1 MRLRWVMR
9 RLREWAAWIDSEG
22 QIKSPALDG
31 MPVAAANA
39 EAWIPKD
46 YRLAR
51 EVHAAMGKLAREVHA
66 AMGKLARELQETI
79 VLVYVIGPR
88 ANKVSL
94 TDIARWCDLDV
105 DALRM
110 KVDYAEKKLAEE
122 LDNARMQRDAANETA
137 KTAA

>member
-31 MPVAAANA
+31 RPVAAANA

-51 EVHAAMGKLAREVHA
+51 EVHAALRKLSPDDRV
-66 AMGKLARELQETI
+66 TI
-79 VLVYVIGPR
+79 VLVYVTGPR
-88 ANKVSL
+88 SNKVLL
-94 TDIARWCDLDV
+94 TDIADWCDLDV
-105 DALRM
+105 EVLRKRVTRAEYKVAEAL
-110 KVDYAEKKLAEE
+110 DT
-122 LDNARMQRDAANETA
+122 ARMRRDAANDAA
-137 KTAA
+137 KAAA

>member
-51 EVHAAMGKLAREVHA
+51 EVHAAMGKLS
-66 AMGKLARELQETI
+66 RELQETI

-88 ANKVSL
+88 ANKVLL
-94 TDIARWCDLDV
+94 TDIADWCDLDV

-110 KVDYAEKKLAEE
+110 KVTRAEYKLAEA
-122 LDNARMQRDAANETA
+122 LDTARMRGDAANDA
-137 KTAA
+137 SKAAA

>member
-9 RLREWAAWIDSEG
+9 RLREWASWIDSEG

-51 EVHAAMGKLAREVHA
+51 EVHAALRKLSPDDRV
-66 AMGKLARELQETI
+66 TI
-79 VLVYVIGPR
+79 VLVYVTGPR
-88 ANKVSL
+88 ANKVLL
-94 TDIARWCDLDV
+94 TDIADWCDLDV
-105 DALRM
+105 EVLRKRVTRAEYKVAEAL
-110 KVDYAEKKLAEE
+110 DT
-122 LDNARMQRDAANETA
+122 ARMRQDAANDAA
-137 KTAA
+137 KAVA

>member
-51 EVHAAMGKLAREVHA
+51 EVHAALRKLSPDDRV
-66 AMGKLARELQETI
+66 TI
-79 VLVYVIGPR
+79 VLVYVAGPR
-88 ANKVSL
+88 SNKVLL
-94 TDIARWCDLDV
+94 TDIADWCDLDV
-105 DALRM
+105 EVLRKRVTRAECKVAEAL
-110 KVDYAEKKLAEE
+110 DT
-122 LDNARMQRDAANETA
+122 ARMRRDAANDAA
-137 KTAA
+137 KAAA

>member
-51 EVHAAMGKLAREVHA
+51 EVHAAMGKLARE
-66 AMGKLARELQETI
+66 LQETI

-88 ANKVSL
+88 ANKVLL
-94 TDIARWCDLDV
+94 TDIADWCDLDV

-110 KVDYAEKKLAEE
+110 KVTRAEYKLAEA
-122 LDNARMQRDAANETA
+122 LDTARMRGDAANDA
-137 KTAA
+137 SKAAA

>member
-51 EVHAAMGKLAREVHA
+51 EVHAAMWKLS
-66 AMGKLARELQETI
+66 RELQETI

-88 ANKVSL
+88 ANKVLL
-94 TDIARWCDLDV
+94 TDIADWCDLDV

-110 KVDYAEKKLAEE
+110 KVTRAEYKLAEA
-122 LDNARMQRDAANETA
+122 LDTARMRGDAANDA
-137 KTAA
+137 SKAAA

>member
-31 MPVAAANA
+31 MPMAAANA

-51 EVHAAMGKLAREVHA
+51 EVHAALRKLSPDDRV
-66 AMGKLARELQETI
+66 TI
-79 VLVYVIGPR
+79 VLVYVTGPQS
-88 ANKVSL
+88 NKVLL
-94 TDIARWCDLDV
+94 TDIADWCDLDV

-110 KVDYAEKKLAEE
+110 KVTRAEYKLAEA
-122 LDNARMQRDAANETA
+122 LDTARMRRDAANDA
-137 KTAA
+137 SKAAA

>member
-31 MPVAAANA
+31 MLVAAANA

-51 EVHAAMGKLAREVHA
+51 EVHAALRKLSPDDRV
-66 AMGKLARELQETI
+66 TI
-79 VLVYVIGPR
+79 VLVYVAGPR
-88 ANKVSL
+88 SNKVLL
-94 TDIARWCDLDV
+94 TDIADWCDLDV
-105 DALRM
+105 EALRKRVTRAEY
-110 KVDYAEKKLAEE
+110 KVAES
-122 LDNARMQRDAANETA
+122 LDTARMRRDAANDAA
-137 KTAA
+137 KAAA

>member
-51 EVHAAMGKLAREVHA
+51 EVHAALRKLSPDDRV
-66 AMGKLARELQETI
+66 TI
-79 VLVYVIGPR
+79 VLVYVTGPQS
-88 ANKVSL
+88 NKVLL
-94 TDIARWCDLDV
+94 TDIADWCDLDV

-110 KVDYAEKKLAEE
+110 KVTRAEYKLAEA
-122 LDNARMQRDAANETA
+122 LDTARMRRDAANDAA
-137 KTAA
+137 KAAA

>member
-51 EVHAAMGKLAREVHA
+51 EVHAAMGKLS
-66 AMGKLARELQETI
+66 RELQETI

-88 ANKVSL
+88 ANKVQL
-94 TDIARWCDLDV
+94 TDIADWCDLDV
-105 DALRM
+105 EVLRKRVTRAEYKVAEAL
-110 KVDYAEKKLAEE
+110 DT
-122 LDNARMQRDAANETA
+122 ARMRRDAANDAA
-137 KTAA
+137 KAAA

>member
-31 MPVAAANA
+31 MPGAAANS

-51 EVHAAMGKLAREVHA
+51 EVHAALRKLSPDDRV
-66 AMGKLARELQETI
+66 TI
-79 VLVYVIGPR
+79 VLVYVTGPQS
-88 ANKVSL
+88 NKVLL
-94 TDIARWCDLDV
+94 TDIADWCDLDV

-110 KVDYAEKKLAEE
+110 KVTRAEYKLAEA
-122 LDNARMQRDAANETA
+122 LDTARMRRDAANDA
-137 KTAA
+137 SKAAA

>member
-51 EVHAAMGKLAREVHA
+51 EVHAALRKLSPDDRV
-66 AMGKLARELQETI
+66 TI
-79 VLVYVIGPR
+79 VLVYVAGPR
-88 ANKVSL
+88 SNKVLL
-94 TDIARWCDLDV
+94 TDIADWCDLDV
-105 DALRM
+105 EVLHKRVTRAEYKVAEAL
-110 KVDYAEKKLAEE
+110 DT
-122 LDNARMQRDAANETA
+122 ARMRRDAANDAA
-137 KTAA
+137 KAAA

>member
-39 EAWIPKD
+39 EAWIAKD
-46 YRLAR
+46 YR
-51 EVHAAMGKLAREVHA
+51 
-66 AMGKLARELQETI
+66 LARELQETI

-88 ANKVSL
+88 ANKVLL
-94 TDIARWCDLDV
+94 TDIADWCDLDV
-105 DALRM
+105 EVLRKRVTRAEYKVAEAL
-110 KVDYAEKKLAEE
+110 DT
-122 LDNARMQRDAANETA
+122 ARMRRDAANDAA
-137 KTAA
+137 KAAA

>member
-51 EVHAAMGKLAREVHA
+51 EVHAALRKLSPDDRV
-66 AMGKLARELQETI
+66 TI
-79 VLVYVIGPR
+79 VLVYVAGPR
-88 ANKVSL
+88 SNKALL
-94 TDIARWCDLDV
+94 TDIADWCDLDV
-105 DALRM
+105 EVLRKRVTRAEYKVAEAL
-110 KVDYAEKKLAEE
+110 DT
-122 LDNARMQRDAANETA
+122 ARMRRDAANDAA
-137 KTAA
+137 KAAA

>member
-51 EVHAAMGKLAREVHA
+51 EVHAALRKLSPDDRV
-66 AMGKLARELQETI
+66 TI
-79 VLVYVIGPR
+79 VLVYVAGPR
-88 ANKVSL
+88 SNKVLL
-94 TDIARWCDLDV
+94 TDIADWCDLDV

-110 KVDYAEKKLAEE
+110 KVTRAEYKLAEA
-122 LDNARMQRDAANETA
+122 LDTARMRGDAANDA
-137 KTAA
+137 SKAAA

>member
-51 EVHAAMGKLAREVHA
+51 EVHAALRKLSPDDRV
-66 AMGKLARELQETI
+66 TI
-79 VLVYVIGPR
+79 VLVYVAGPR
-88 ANKVSL
+88 SNKVLL
-94 TDIARWCDLDV
+94 TDIADWCDLDV
-105 DALRM
+105 EVLRKRVTRAEY
-110 KVDYAEKKLAEE
+110 KVAEAF
-122 LDNARMQRDAANETA
+122 DTARMRRDAANDAA
-137 KTAA
+137 KAAA

>member
-39 EAWIPKD
+39 EAWFPKD

-51 EVHAAMGKLAREVHA
+51 EVHAALRKLSPDDRV
-66 AMGKLARELQETI
+66 TI
-79 VLVYVIGPR
+79 VLVYVTGPQS
-88 ANKVSL
+88 NKVLL
-94 TDIARWCDLDV
+94 TDIADWCDLDV

-110 KVDYAEKKLAEE
+110 KVTRAEYKLAEA
-122 LDNARMQRDAANETA
+122 LDTARMRRDAANDA
-137 KTAA
+137 SKAAA

>member
-51 EVHAAMGKLAREVHA
+51 EVHAALRKLSPDDRV
-66 AMGKLARELQETI
+66 TI
-79 VLVYVIGPR
+79 VLVYVTGPQS
-88 ANKVSL
+88 NKVLL
-94 TDIARWCDLDV
+94 TDIADWCDLDV

-110 KVDYAEKKLAEE
+110 KVTRAEYKLAEA
-122 LDNARMQRDAANETA
+122 LDTARMRRDAANDASKE
-137 KTAA
+137 AA

>member
-51 EVHAAMGKLAREVHA
+51 EVHAALRKLSPDDRV
-66 AMGKLARELQETI
+66 TI
-79 VLVYVIGPR
+79 VLVYVTGPR
-88 ANKVSL
+88 SNKVLL
-94 TDIARWCDLDV
+94 TDIADWCDLDV

-110 KVDYAEKKLAEE
+110 KVTRAEYKLAEA
-122 LDNARMQRDAANETA
+122 LDTARMRGDAANDA
-137 KTAA
+137 SKAAA

>member
-51 EVHAAMGKLAREVHA
+51 EVHAALRKLSPDDRV
-66 AMGKLARELQETI
+66 TI
-79 VLVYVIGPR
+79 VLVYVAGPWS
-88 ANKVSL
+88 NKVLL
-94 TDIARWCDLDV
+94 TDIADWCDLDV
-105 DALRM
+105 EVLRKRVTRAEYKVAEAL
-110 KVDYAEKKLAEE
+110 DT
-122 LDNARMQRDAANETA
+122 ARMRRYAANDAA
-137 KTAA
+137 KAAA

>member
-51 EVHAAMGKLAREVHA
+51 EVHAALRKLLPDDRV
-66 AMGKLARELQETI
+66 TI
-79 VLVYVIGPR
+79 VLVYVTGPQS
-88 ANKVSL
+88 NKVLL
-94 TDIARWCDLDV
+94 TDIADWCDLDV

-110 KVDYAEKKLAEE
+110 KVTRAEYKLAEA
-122 LDNARMQRDAANETA
+122 LDTARMRRDAANDA
-137 KTAA
+137 SKAAA